1 MNVSMPLELVIF
13 DIAGTSVQD
22 HGFVQ
27 RAFLSV
33 SDRHGLG
40 LDAEWIKP
48 RMGVHKLAVMREAL
62 AEAGRAGEIE
72 PERLAREFEEA
83 IDDEVDVGAAPAM
96 PGFLEL
102 QHDLLSAG
110 IKVAFT
116 TGFSRSTAE
125 TVLRGAGI
133 SYETLVASDEV
144 RHGRPDP
151 EIVLEAMRR
160 SGVDNPGAIAVIGDT
175 PSDLGSGMNANAA
188 MSIGIGHGT
197 HHLGDLQPHPHTH
210 LAANFDELR
219 VILSPLTGIPCNEHA
234 HG

>member
-1 MNVSMPLELVIF
+1 MSSKPLSLVIF
-13 DIAGTSVQD
+13 DIAGTSVRD

-40 LDAEWIKP
+40 LEADWIKP

-62 AEAGRAGEIE
+62 EAAERSGDVQ
-72 PERLAREFEEA
+72 PQQLAREFEEA
-83 IDDEVDVGAAPAM
+83 IDDEVQVGAAPAM
-96 PGFLEL
+96 PGFMEL
-102 QHDLLSAG
+102 YEDLKLAG

-116 TGFSRSTAE
+116 TGFSRRTAE

-133 SYETLVASDEV
+133 RFDTLVASDEV
-144 RHGRPDP
+144 GEGRPAP

-160 SGVDNPGAIAVIGDT
+160 AGVSDPKEVAVIGDT
-175 PSDLGSGMNANAA
+175 PSDLGSGMNAKALLA
-188 MSIGIGHGT
+188 IGIGHGT
-197 HHLGDLQPHPHTH
+197 HELSDLRSHPHTH
-210 LAANFDELR
+210 LARDITELR
-219 VILSPLTGIPCNEHA
+219 GILAQYSSIASSEHA